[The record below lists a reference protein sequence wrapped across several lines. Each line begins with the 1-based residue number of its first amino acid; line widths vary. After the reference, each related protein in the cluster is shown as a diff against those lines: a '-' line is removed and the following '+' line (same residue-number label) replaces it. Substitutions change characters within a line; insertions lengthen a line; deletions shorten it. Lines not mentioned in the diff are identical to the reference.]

1 MKQIIYA
8 NPSRE
13 REFSPKRRERKKMI
27 RTALALIGAA
37 AVLAAIW
44 TAARAITLRPAE
56 ETAEEEAVSVGVGR
70 ALAGI
75 REQEIETAERERLEN
90 YTEGEGPAP
99 EWYNPT
105 EPMAAEWEADKN
117 ADISQTE
124 TDNSRTIRTEN
135 CRQDSCGQ
143 VTEANEEAVSRDI
156 GVFCGEAEQVTDK
169 NAYKSRTSHVQTRT
183 TRTDIGCPDWN
194 LCSTLYGWDGHTA
207 EPWEM
212 ELYTRIVYLE
222 FWGTSAE
229 CCEAG
234 ADSIL
239 RLWDS
244 GYYGDTLG
252 ELLSA
257 RAEDGSLVYSPYAYV
272 WDWDYDP
279 EGLEEMRDLC
289 NERFYGGPKWEAPF
303 FRLWYYH
310 PWAVPMYEIDG
321 VYFSTGEGW

>member
-1 MKQIIYA
+1 MKQITYA

-44 TAARAITLRPAE
+44 TAARAIRLRPAE
-56 ETAEEEAVSVGVGR
+56 EITEEEAVSVGVGR

-75 REQEIETAERERLEN
+75 REQEIETAERERLET

-105 EPMAAEWEADKN
+105 EPMAAEWEE
-117 ADISQTE
+117 SY
-124 TDNSRTIRTEN
+124 
-135 CRQDSCGQ
+135 GQ
-143 VTEANEEAVSRDI
+143 VTETNDEAVSGDV
-156 GVFCGEAEQVTDK
+156 GVFCGEAEQVRKD
-169 NAYKSRTSHVQTRT
+169 A
-183 TRTDIGCPDWN
+183 GCPDWN
-194 LCSTLYGWDGHTA
+194 LDTTLWGWDGHTA
-207 EPWEM
+207 EPWELD
-212 ELYTRIVYLE
+212 LYTRITYLE
-222 FWGTSAE
+222 FWGTSRE

-239 RLWDS
+239 QLWDS

-257 RAEDGSLVYSPYAYV
+257 QAEDGSLVYSPYAYI

-279 EGLEEMRDLC
+279 DGLEEMRELC
-289 NERFYGGPKWEAPF
+289 NERFYGGPEWSAPF
-303 FRLWYYH
+303 FRLWFYH